1 MTGKVLFVDDEPNVL
16 AGFERLFRKDY
27 SVSTAQSGDEGLSKL
42 VADGPYHVVFAD
54 MRMPFMHGAEFL
66 ARVRELCPDTI
77 RLVLTGETDVT
88 TAMQAVNE
96 GAIFRFLLKPCA
108 EPTLR
113 AAIDAALRQWQL
125 HHAERQ
131 LLEQTLRGT
140 IKVLSEVLSLV
151 NPTAFGKAVRIQRYT
166 RHITSTLN
174 LTHETWQY
182 DVAAMLSQIGCVTI
196 PPSTLDAVNAGDA
209 LTDAEQQRFQ
219 LHASVAHDLLVQ
231 VPRLEEV
238 AMMVCRQH
246 TASSATV
253 DDPVAVG
260 AQILK
265 VALAF
270 DQHLTRGLSMSAA
283 MSALRTRPDEFNVR
297 VVNAL
302 ASLTLDVMSYQPV
315 ILPIARLEP
324 GMIIDQEVKTRA
336 GLLLVTKGQETSF
349 PMVVR
354 LKNFHHNGAIEGA
367 IQVRVLRPSVND
379 STSPELHTSQ
389 RVNVG
394 AD

>member
-16 AGFERLFRKDY
+16 AGIERLFRKDY
-27 SVSTAQSGDEGLSKL
+27 SIATAQSGDEGLSRL
-42 VADGPYHVVFAD
+42 AAEGPYQVVFAD
-54 MRMPFMHGAEFL
+54 MRMPFMNGAEFL
-66 ARVRELCPDTI
+66 SRVRDLCPDTI
-77 RLVLTGETDVT
+77 RLVLTGETDVA

-96 GAIFRFLLKPCA
+96 GAIFRFLMKPCA

-125 HHAERQ
+125 QQAERQ

-151 NPTAFGKAVRIQRYT
+151 NPTAFGKAVRIQRYA
-166 RHITSTLN
+166 RHITSALS

-196 PPSTLDAVNAGDA
+196 PPSTLDAVNAGDT
-209 LTDAEQQRFQ
+209 LPDAELERYQ
-219 LHASVAHDLLVQ
+219 LHASVAHDLLSQ
-231 VPRLEEV
+231 IPRLDGV

-246 TASSATV
+246 SAPVGSV
-253 DDPVAVG
+253 DDPIGLG

-265 VALAF
+265 VCLSF
-270 DQHLTRGLSMSAA
+270 DHYLTRGLSMPAA
-283 MSALRTRPDEFNVR
+283 LGALRTRPDEFNAR

-302 ASLTLDVMSYQPV
+302 ATLTMDVMSYQPV
-315 ILPIARLEP
+315 VLTVTRLEP

-336 GLLLVTKGQETSF
+336 GLLLVTKGQETTF
-349 PMVVR
+349 PMVAR
-354 LKNFHHNGAIEGA
+354 LKNFHQHGAIDA
-367 IQVRVLRPSVND
+367 SIKVRVLRPA
-379 STSPELHTSQ
+379 
-389 RVNVG
+389 
-394 AD
+394 ADDATTDAPPC